1 MAGTCIILGH
11 GHKIL
16 GCNSPGVRV
25 GWLTNHIP
33 NNFFVKDT
41 GDTTGAYT
49 VVADGGTFE
58 GSDTIIITG
67 TNGGAGHGLAV
78 GQVIELTGGAYDG
91 KYSVVEVPS
100 TTTFRVRATFAATD
114 AANWAL
120 FPGSNKIIG
129 TSNAN
134 GQPLTFFRF
143 EQELESAGVAENF
156 TGDRTS
162 GTGFWEQNI
171 SFVLFANKDQALE
184 DQRRTIMNQLIRGRF
199 QAVVEDNSGVKRFYG
214 TKNGLKLPEGESV
227 TGVALGDLAGFTFTL
242 QGKEP
247 EESYIYDDTGDD
259 SGAPAEAFTAF
270 TLPA

>member
-11 GHKIL
+11 GHKIQ
-16 GCNSPGVRV
+16 GCNTPGVKV
-25 GWLTNHIP
+25 GFLANHIP
-33 NNFFVKDT
+33 GNKFVKDT
-41 GDTTGAYT
+41 GDGTGTYT

-58 GSDTIIITG
+58 GSDSIILTG
-67 TNGGAGHGLAV
+67 TNGGAGHGLTA
-78 GQVIELTGGAYDG
+78 GQVIELSGGAYDG
-91 KYSVVEVPS
+91 KYTVLEVPS
-100 TTTFRVRATFAATD
+100 STSFRVRATFAATD

-129 TSNAN
+129 TAN
-134 GQPLTFFRF
+134 TGGTPLVFFRF
-143 EQELESAGVAENF
+143 EQELEAAVVAENF
-156 TGDRTS
+156 TGDRGA

-171 SFVLFANKDQALE
+171 TFVIFANKDQALE
-184 DQRRTIMNQLIRGRF
+184 DQRRTIMNQLIYGRF

-214 TKNGLKLPEGESV
+214 SKNGLKLPEGESV

-247 EESYIYDDTGDD
+247 EESYIYDDSGDN
-259 SGAPAEAFTAF
+259 SGAPAEPFTPF